1 MWTEP
6 APHRC
11 GAGLVLALAG
21 PAGTWPLREAPQMHH
36 APKVTDARL
45 ADAIRVPVADAAE
58 HAGLGNPGMVF
69 AMRGAVPG
77 PRYGVRV
84 GAEAAPCPGRDG
96 IPGETGGIVRTE
108 GYGAP
113 APAPALCRHFGIMP
127 KTVADRARAQLSG
140 RA

>member
-1 MWTEP
+1 MWTET

-36 APKVTDARL
+36 TPKVTDARL

-58 HAGLGNPGMVF
+58 HAGLGDPGMAF

-77 PRYGVRV
+77 PRAGARV
-84 GAEAAPCPGRDG
+84 GAEAALRLGRVG
-96 IPGETGGIVRTE
+96 IPGETGGFVGME
-108 GYGAP
+108 GYGAL
-113 APAPALCRHFGIMP
+113 APAPTLRRNFGITP
-127 KTVADRARAQLSG
+127 KTAADRARAQLSG

>member
-1 MWTEP
+1 
-6 APHRC
+6 
-11 GAGLVLALAG
+11 
-21 PAGTWPLREAPQMHH
+21 MHH
-36 APKVTDARL
+36 TPKVTDARL

-58 HAGLGNPGMVF
+58 HAGLGHPGTAF

-77 PRYGVRV
+77 PRDGVRV
-84 GAEAAPCPGRDG
+84 GAEAAPCPGRVG
-96 IPGETGGIVRTE
+96 IPGETGGFVGME

-113 APAPALCRHFGIMP
+113 APAPVLCRHSGIAP

>member
-6 APHRC
+6 APHRR

-21 PAGTWPLREAPQMHH
+21 PAGTGPLREAPQMHH
-36 APKVTDARL
+36 TLKVSDARL
-45 ADAIRVPVADAAE
+45 ADAIRVPVAGAAE
-58 HAGLGNPGMVF
+58 HAGLGHPGMAF

-77 PRYGVRV
+77 PQDGARVR
-84 GAEAAPCPGRDG
+84 AEAALRPGRVG
-96 IPGETGGIVRTE
+96 IPGETGGSVGTE
-108 GYGAP
+108 GYGAS
-113 APAPALCRHFGIMP
+113 APAPALRRNFGIAP